1 MSFRNRPTLDRKHRP
16 RWQDELRT
24 QQLMVGGFALAIA
37 VAVGIFVATVWSSF
51 YDANLRQVALVD
63 GVPIDRA
70 EMTRQVDILRSELS
84 ATYIDL
90 QSRLGGARDVI
101 LNQQLQTV
109 QDTLNAA
116 QSTASDSLVSSL
128 VLGEHAADYG
138 ISVTPAEIDAEVA
151 ARRTHPDRAQLSLLL
166 VFPKKA
172 ADAPAGSDP
181 TQEEWDAAKATVT
194 DLLDQINGGADFA
207 TLAAD
212 NSDDSSK
219 NQQGLLGWI
228 EPDDPL
234 FGDYYTA
241 AADAAK
247 GTVLGPL
254 QNDLGW
260 YLLKVEDRTAAG
272 RDELLD
278 NLLGSSGIS
287 DQQYR
292 DYISNELLRRK
303 ARDYFSSQVVTR
315 YQPQRKVAQIF
326 INDDQGQPIPKQRI
340 RHILIQ
346 PIPGEQDQSAATQEQ
361 WDAALAKVQELRTEL
376 EKPDADWNEL
386 AKQSDDTGSGSRG
399 GMLGWYDPLTMANQF
414 VPEFAAA
421 VGDLRV
427 GELSEPVKTDFGY
440 HLIQITDTRT
450 SAIAQADEIVQQARQ
465 NPDSFGDLA
474 KDQSED
480 ASSATKGGELGW
492 VGRYQVDTV
501 RDQAIFSL
509 DTIGQIS
516 DPVITSSGIYI
527 YKLEDSSRAR
537 YMPEQQRNSI
547 ANGGYSRWLAELK
560 NAAGIWI
567 DPEFAPSA
575 ATA

>member
-1 MSFRNRPTLDRKHRP
+1 
-16 RWQDELRT
+16 
-24 QQLMVGGFALAIA
+24 
-37 VAVGIFVATVWSSF
+37 
-51 YDANLRQVALVD
+51 VALVD